1 MAEYQKIQTLFK
13 RDEKNIIIPSMFTLP
28 EFAYLKDCKW
38 EATEKIDGTNMRVE
52 LVPHIDENGEP
63 VDIQMEF
70 KGRTDK
76 AEIPA
81 HLLEKMKSLFD
92 REKLTEYFYPEGKD
106 DFASITIYGE
116 GYGMKIQKGG
126 NYIKDDVDFIL
137 FDVRVGKW
145 WLSRQACEKI
155 ADDLGLKIVPLIGEM
170 TIQEAIDFV
179 KAGFKSTIAQNKDYD
194 AEGLVLKTP
203 NGLLLRNGERL
214 VAKIKTV
221 DFQKYSKAYGN
232 SPVEQKINPKYQE
245 K

>member
-52 LVPHIDENGEP
+52 LVPHIDENGEL

-92 REKLTEYFYPEGKD
+92 REKLIEYFYPEGKD

-155 ADDLGLKIVPLIGEM
+155 ANDLGLKIVPLIGEM

-221 DFQKYSKAYGN
+221 DFQKYIKAYGD